1 MPVYVHVIDHRD
13 ARVLVHAGITEL
25 HPAAADLDQNVRET
39 RTSRF
44 EVRSG
49 EPKFTF
55 NRGEPHNLVASLFT
69 LRPRL
74 EDE

>member
-1 MPVYVHVIDHRD
+1 VIDGGSGET
-13 ARVLVHAGITEL
+13 AR
-25 HPAAADLDQNVRET
+25 NVSET

-44 EVRSG
+44 EVRSSG
-49 EPKFTF
+49 PKSTF
-55 NRGEPHNLVASLFT
+55 NRGEPHNLVASLFA

>member
-1 MPVYVHVIDHRD
+1 V
-13 ARVLVHAGITEL
+13 
-25 HPAAADLDQNVRET
+25 AAAEALQAVGAAKPARNVSET

-44 EVRSG
+44 EVRSSG
-49 EPKFTF
+49 PKSTF
-55 NRGEPHNLVASLFT
+55 NRGEPHNLVASLFA